1 MDMTASVSKYI
12 SVPLGGLLLHSNAGG
27 ALIAKCTE
35 VTTQQ
40 AQTALETLKIE
51 YHIWASKMFELLNP
65 RC

>member
-40 AQTALETLKIE
+40 AQTALEN
-51 YHIWASKMFELLNP
+51 A
-65 RC
+65 